1 MAESGGLNIRNLNFL
16 KPIEI
21 ITYLGSVG
29 HIIVGVLSYLGL
41 VQQTIVEVFIQP
53 SWIYHAVFA
62 VFYFILAIGLSYIRK
77 RL

>member
-1 MAESGGLNIRNLNFL
+1 MAEHGGIKVGNLNFL

-21 ITYLGSVG
+21 ITYLGGVG

-41 VQQTIVEVFIQP
+41 VHQTIVEVFIQP
-53 SWIYHAVFA
+53 AWIYHAVFA
-62 VFYFILAIGLSYIRK
+62 VFYFILAMGLSYIRK